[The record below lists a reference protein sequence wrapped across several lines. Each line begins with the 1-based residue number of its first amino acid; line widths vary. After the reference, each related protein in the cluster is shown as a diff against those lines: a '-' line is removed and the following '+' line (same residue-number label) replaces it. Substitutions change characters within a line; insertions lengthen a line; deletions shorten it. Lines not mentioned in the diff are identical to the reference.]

1 MTNNGRNLI
10 FAVLVLSVTAMA
22 HHARAAT
29 ILIEPDLFVA
39 GSPLTT
45 AFPGV
50 RLSVEGKSH
59 ITVIS
64 IDGLIAVGPSAGN
77 NLATTGSL
85 VFGQTPAEGPDC
97 CDTGQFWNE
106 DEFGLLRAD
115 FETLA
120 NTVSIDFYFDDD
132 DVGSLRGY
140 DSLGN
145 LLAFDF
151 ASERETSR
159 TMSIHRPENDIASRM
174 CLPGDHPVKG
184 FSSTISRSP
193 IIFHQSPSPPPY
205 RCSCPASAYW
215 ASLGGVG
222 RGQLIPSSIEGDSI

>member
-159 TMSIHRPENDIASRM
+159 TMSIHRPENDIAYVLAGGSPGEGLFLDNLQVTNNIPPIPIPAA
-174 CLPGDHPVKG
+174 LPLFLSGLGLLG
-184 FSSTISRSP
+184 FLGWRRTRAAYTIE
-193 IIFHQSPSPPPY
+193 H
-205 RCSCPASAYW
+205 
-215 ASLGGVG
+215 
-222 RGQLIPSSIEGDSI
+222 